1 MMRGRSKYYTCPR
14 TLRLLAN
21 IVTMSEPAP
30 DEIYPL
36 WPTWVG
42 QLQLPGAEEPN
53 RALADLAAP
62 PGVAGNLFD
71 VDHRAVAWLREW
83 IETSVGH
90 WFEHNQVRPAPQWR
104 LVGRLEALGFGQYR
118 ELANEPGAYLAGMYF
133 VNAPARPELD
143 HLRSDC
149 AASHLT
155 LLDPRVGFNAL
166 ALQGDPN
173 FAETRTLAPVAGM
186 LMLWPAYLRHCSRV
200 HLAREPWVRVAVRIE
215 LEGGSREEETR

>member
-1 MMRGRSKYYTCPR
+1 MAVSM
-14 TLRLLAN
+14 AA
-21 IVTMSEPAP
+21 MSEPAR
-30 DEIYPL
+30 DEIVPL

-62 PGVAGNLFD
+62 PGIPGNLFE
-71 VDHRAVAWLREW
+71 VEHRAVAWLREW
-83 IETSVGH
+83 IATSVGQ
-90 WFEHNQVRPAPQWR
+90 WFEKMQVQPAPPWR
-104 LVGRLEALGFGQYR
+104 LAGRLEALGFGQYR

-133 VNAPARPELD
+133 VNAPASPELD

-166 ALQGDPN
+166 ALEGDPN
-173 FAETRTLAPVAGM
+173 YVETRTLVPVSGM

-200 HLAREPWVRVAVRIE
+200 HLARAPWIRVALRVE
-215 LEGGSREEETR
+215 LDGTVGRPAGEGTR